1 MIINFC
7 FEPLGSS
14 LIQAGSSLLNGVL
27 GWFSNKNANKANL
40 QIARE
45 TNATNKEINQS
56 QLDYNWDMWN
66 AQNEYNRPSEQRQR
80 LIDAGLNPI
89 YYGLDGNSAGS
100 APSFNPIPA
109 QQSSPMQSYDFNAI
123 SDLGLKLAQIS
134 NLNADSENKQ
144 GQSELARVR
153 AETERQLRTGQLVL
167 QGQQIQLNMDQH
179 ELNKSNN
186 NKIIN
191 ETLAI
196 QQSVDESSARIDN
209 IRSEITNREFD
220 QKIRSA
226 YFHLDELYKKGML
239 TLQEK
244 QLAVSWFD
252 AQTNR
257 QNASTNYF
265 NAQSN
270 RMGIVN
276 SIEDSKATR
285 YNRNQLFRSLASFND
300 VQSSYITDKNV
311 REQKAFTLEQISRAA
326 NAYKSCVEAFFSISK
341 NQMELVNN
349 ASSALSPFK

>member
-1 MIINFC
+1 MIINYC
-7 FEPLGSS
+7 FDNIGSS

-27 GWFSNKNANKANL
+27 GWFSNKSTNKSNL

-45 TNATNKEINQS
+45 TNQANKEINQS
-56 QLDYNWDMWN
+56 QLDYNWDMWH
-66 AQNEYNRPSEQRQR
+66 AQNNYNRPSEQRQR

-100 APSFNPIPA
+100 APAFNPIGA
-109 QQSSPMQSYDFNAI
+109 QQSSPMQAYDFNAL
-123 SDLGLKLAQIS
+123 SDIGLKLAQIE
-134 NLNADSENKQ
+134 NLQADSDNKQ

-153 AETERQLRTGQLVL
+153 SETERQLRTGQLVI
-167 QGQQIQLNMDQH
+167 QGQQIQLNIDQH
-179 ELNKSNN
+179 QLNVSNN
-186 NKIIN
+186 NKLVN

-226 YFHLDELYKKGML
+226 YYQLDDLYKKGML
-239 TLQEK
+239 SLQEQ

-265 NAQSN
+265 NSQTN
-270 RMGIVN
+270 RMGTVN
-276 SIEDSKATR
+276 SIEDSRATR
-285 YNRNQLFRSLASFND
+285 FNRNQLFRSLSAFND

-326 NAYKSCVEAFFSISK
+326 NAYKSCVEAFFSPAK
-341 NQMELVNN
+341 NQMDLVNS
-349 ASSALSPFK
+349 ASSAISPFK